1 MAELAFL
8 VHAVADLF
16 LGAFL
21 LRWLFAVLRADF
33 RNPLVQSL
41 HRLTNPV
48 ILPLRRL
55 LPAVGRTDTATV
67 AALIVFALAR
77 SAILTALYGYG
88 LESVGLLVIGALLVL
103 VRMLLW
109 IFLGAVFLSA
119 LLNWVADPYNPFSR
133 LLGEVSDPILRP
145 IRRTLPLI
153 GGLDLSP
160 LVAILLLQLAIQS
173 LNLRLLPL
181 FFPYDL

>member
-8 VHAVADLF
+8 VHAIADLF

-55 LPAVGRTDTATV
+55 LPAIGRTDTATV
-67 AALIVFALAR
+67 AAPIVFALAR

-119 LLNWVADPYNPFSR
+119 LLSWVADPITHSLVYSGKYPTLSFGQFVARYHSLAAWICRLSSPSCCCNWPFNR
-133 LLGEVSDPILRP
+133 
-145 IRRTLPLI
+145 
-153 GGLDLSP
+153 
-160 LVAILLLQLAIQS
+160 
-173 LNLRLLPL
+173 
-181 FFPYDL
+181 

>member
-8 VHAVADLF
+8 VRAIADLV

-21 LRWLFAVLRADF
+21 LRWLLAVLRADF

-55 LPAVGRTDTATV
+55 LPSIGKTDTATV
-67 AALIVFALAR
+67 VALIAFALVR
-77 SAILTALYGYG
+77 SAILTVIYGYG
-88 LESVGLLVIGALLVL
+88 LDSFGALAVGAFLVL

-119 LLNWVADPYNPFSR
+119 LLSWVADPYNPFSR
-133 LLGEVSDPILRP
+133 LLVEVADPILQP

-160 LVAILLLQLAIQS
+160 LVAILLLQLAIHS